1 MCVCLGGWGV
11 GRWARQSKVYID
23 LTILLSKPRREDCLF
38 CVYHVSNPLFVEE
51 KKRDSENVWCRTLG
65 YEFVC

>member
-1 MCVCLGGWGV
+1 MCVGRGG

-38 CVYHVSNPLFVEE
+38 CVYHVSNPLFGGGKK
-51 KKRDSENVWCRTLG
+51 KKRHSENVWC
-65 YEFVC
+65 